1 MIFICIPVFNRLQH
15 TINCIDSIIRQEKSP
30 AYEIVICDD
39 SSTDGTFDYLTG
51 HYPEVTVLKGSG
63 DLWWAGGTNLCIN
76 YALSKA
82 KPDDYIFTLNNDT
95 ELFTDTLSQLY
106 LFAKKHPK
114 SIIGCVSLFYNDLKS
129 IEVTAFQAR
138 RKFPF
143 SRYHKPMYEWGKDVT
158 SISKNYEDA
167 DSLSGKGVLIPI
179 EIFNQI
185 GLYNFEKLPHYH
197 SDTEFVR
204 RAVGAG
210 YKAYIYYKA
219 KLKSH
224 QDLSGVGQINNDPD
238 IKKFLKSFFVLRSS
252 NHLTTQYNR
261 ARLIYSS
268 KWPAYFLFN
277 NLYIIYQFLVRY
289 FQFAFRKDSKV

>member
-1 MIFICIPVFNRLQH
+1 MIFICIPVYNRLQH

-30 AYEIVICDD
+30 DYKIIICDD
-39 SSTDGTFDYLTG
+39 GSIDGTFDYLTR

-63 DLWWAGGTNLCIN
+63 NLWWTGGTNLCIN
-76 YALSKA
+76 YALDKA
-82 KPDDYIFTLNNDT
+82 KSDDYIFTLNNDT
-95 ELFTDTLSQLY
+95 ELFNDTLRKLY
-106 LFAKKHPK
+106 LFAKNNPK
-114 SIIGCVSLFYNDLKS
+114 SLIGCVSLFYSDLKS

-143 SRYHKPMYEWGKDVT
+143 SLYHKPMYEWGKDIN
-158 SISKNYEDA
+158 SIHSEYKA
-167 DSLSGKGVLIPI
+167 VDSLSGKGVLVPV
-179 EIFNQI
+179 EVFRKI

-210 YKAYIYYKA
+210 YTAYIYYRA

-224 QDLSGVGQINNDPD
+224 QDLSGVGQINNAPD

-261 ARLIYSS
+261 AKLIYSS
-268 KWPAYFLFN
+268 KWPVYFLFN
-277 NLYIIYQFLVRY
+277 NVYIIYQFLSRY
-289 FQFAFRKDSKV
+289 IHFIFQRFSKI